1 MTPALRL
8 ISIMLMLLG
17 YAAAPPM
24 ASAETGVTGLKPVE
38 LPDGKGKDEVE
49 AYCSPCHSLR
59 LVVQQRLK
67 RSDWDEV
74 LVSMVKEQGMSKM
87 PPDDRALML
96 DYLAH
101 HVGPDKPPK
110 ASPLQ

>member
-8 ISIMLMLLG
+8 ISTMLMLLG

-38 LPDGKGKDEVE
+38 LPDGKGKEEVK
-49 AYCSPCHSLR
+49 AYCSACHSLR
-59 LVVQQRLK
+59 LVLQQRLK

-74 LVSMVKEQGMSKM
+74 LVCMAKKQGMSEM
-87 PPDDRALML
+87 PPDDRALVL
-96 DYLAH
+96 DYLAKH
-101 HVGPDKPPK
+101 LSPDKRANMPP
-110 ASPLQ
+110 

>member
-1 MTPALRL
+1 MTKVARLMYATLILLGCAAALR
-8 ISIMLMLLG
+8 
-17 YAAAPPM
+17 AT
-24 ASAETGVTGLKPVE
+24 SAEPGVTGLKPVE

-74 LVSMVKEQGMSKM
+74 LVSMVKEQGMNKM

-96 DYLAH
+96 DYLAQ